1 MKSPLFKFIILSIIL
16 IFLSEIANRVFDFRG
31 LLYNSLSEQLT
42 SKQIKEYLKFQ
53 DKWQWVG
60 YFMIPILLLIKTVL
74 ITSVLYIGVFFINKS
89 VVTFKSVW
97 RIVINSEFIFLF
109 IPICKIIWF
118 YFFQTEYKLVDIQY
132 FYPFSALNFID
143 FKELEPWLIYPIQTI
158 NLFELAYIIYLS
170 YQLGY
175 LTKSNPDTGIKIVAS
190 SYIPALFLW
199 VSIVMFFTLNF
210 S

>member
-1 MKSPLFKFIILSIIL
+1 MKSPLFKFLILSIIL

-31 LLYNSLSEQLT
+31 LLYNSISEQLT
-42 SKQIKEYLKFQ
+42 SEQIKDYLEFQ

-118 YFFQTEYKLVDIQY
+118 YFFQTNYTIEDLQY
-132 FYPFSALNFID
+132 FFPLSALNF
-143 FKELEPWLIYPIQTI
+143 FNYKELEPWLIYPLQTF
-158 NLFELAYIIYLS
+158 NLFELAYIIFLS
-170 YQLGY
+170 YQLGT
-175 LTKSNPDTGIKIVAS
+175 LTKTNADTGLKIVAS
-190 SYIPALFLW
+190 SYIPALLLW
-199 VSIVMFFTLNF
+199 VTIVMFFTLNY